1 MESSKPRTIR
11 GKILMIFILTVIPFM
26 MISALIS
33 TYSIETSNER
43 VEASYTTLLEM
54 LKRDIDNDLAIIDS
68 NMRLQFTTNDTLFM
82 QFANATNQSDS
93 AFFRTNLYNELQ
105 NSTRSISA
113 LYSYFVFSPVYYP
126 KIPLL
131 VYSGVKTIEETQKM
145 KEAIMDVVQEPQ
157 WMELSNGAWFMFSIG
172 DKAFIAKIYQF
183 NNAYIGTLI
192 DSRYYLGRVEYAS
205 LDYKMVIADDVPS
218 TNKNIV
224 IRELSMFKNCYLCLT
239 IGQTN
244 GFAQLP
250 CVLKLMISV
259 LIIVSMGAILLL
271 MHLARDIL
279 NPFRELTDN
288 VELISKGDLSIRL
301 PENNR
306 YYEFSLLHRR
316 FNSMMNE
323 ICDLKIQNYEN
334 EIKLKSLALQCRQL

>member
-43 VEASYTTLLEM
+43 VKASYTTLLEM

-113 LYSYFVFSPVYYP
+113 LYSCFVFSPVYYP

-157 WMELSNGAWFMFSIG
+157 
-172 DKAFIAKIYQF
+172 
-183 NNAYIGTLI
+183 
-192 DSRYYLGRVEYAS
+192 
-205 LDYKMVIADDVPS
+205 
-218 TNKNIV
+218 
-224 IRELSMFKNCYLCLT
+224 
-239 IGQTN
+239 
-244 GFAQLP
+244 
-250 CVLKLMISV
+250 
-259 LIIVSMGAILLL
+259 
-271 MHLARDIL
+271 
-279 NPFRELTDN
+279 
-288 VELISKGDLSIRL
+288 
-301 PENNR
+301 
-306 YYEFSLLHRR
+306 
-316 FNSMMNE
+316 
-323 ICDLKIQNYEN
+323 
-334 EIKLKSLALQCRQL
+334 

>member
-113 LYSYFVFSPVYYP
+113 LYSYFVFRQY
-126 KIPLL
+126 
-131 VYSGVKTIEETQKM
+131 TIRKSRCLF
-145 KEAIMDVVQEPQ
+145 IQE
-157 WMELSNGAWFMFSIG
+157 
-172 DKAFIAKIYQF
+172 
-183 NNAYIGTLI
+183 
-192 DSRYYLGRVEYAS
+192 
-205 LDYKMVIADDVPS
+205 
-218 TNKNIV
+218 
-224 IRELSMFKNCYLCLT
+224 
-239 IGQTN
+239 
-244 GFAQLP
+244 
-250 CVLKLMISV
+250 LKQ
-259 LIIVSMGAILLL
+259 
-271 MHLARDIL
+271 
-279 NPFRELTDN
+279 
-288 VELISKGDLSIRL
+288 SKK
-301 PENNR
+301 
-306 YYEFSLLHRR
+306 RR
-316 FNSMMNE
+316 
-323 ICDLKIQNYEN
+323 K
-334 EIKLKSLALQCRQL
+334 

>member
-43 VEASYTTLLEM
+43 VEASHTTLLEM

-157 WMELSNGAWFMFSIG
+157 WMELSNGAWFMFSI
-172 DKAFIAKIYQF
+172 
-183 NNAYIGTLI
+183 
-192 DSRYYLGRVEYAS
+192 
-205 LDYKMVIADDVPS
+205 
-218 TNKNIV
+218 
-224 IRELSMFKNCYLCLT
+224 
-239 IGQTN
+239 
-244 GFAQLP
+244 
-250 CVLKLMISV
+250 
-259 LIIVSMGAILLL
+259 
-271 MHLARDIL
+271 
-279 NPFRELTDN
+279 
-288 VELISKGDLSIRL
+288 
-301 PENNR
+301 
-306 YYEFSLLHRR
+306 
-316 FNSMMNE
+316 
-323 ICDLKIQNYEN
+323 
-334 EIKLKSLALQCRQL
+334 